1 MTIRLSNNILLSST
15 RELGTLIL
23 LSLDLLLRGRRRRV
37 SQFLNILPLLVGL
50 EVCLDGLEKLVES
63 FGDGGLEDLRG
74 QDVFTVVGVHLC
86 DWVVDEGFAFSTLD
100 DESGLAGL
108 ESGDGEEDEFDETE
122 DTVVFDDL
130 GGSDL
135 WNSC

>member
-50 EVCLDGLEKLVES
+50 EVCLDGLEKLVEG

-86 DWVVDEGFAFSTLD
+86 D
-100 DESGLAGL
+100 
-108 ESGDGEEDEFDETE
+108 
-122 DTVVFDDL
+122 
-130 GGSDL
+130 
-135 WNSC
+135 